1 MKYCHWARI
10 AALLIVAS
18 LLVRPVVAGEIYKW
32 VDEHGRVQYSDRA
45 PEQGNPGAAE
55 QITIQANINTFE
67 GTEVS
72 VSDFLQTTQ
81 QARQE
86 QAKNQRKVVMYSTS
100 WCGVCKK
107 ARNYFATNN
116 IAFQEHDVER
126 SERGRDDYARLKG
139 RGVPIIFVGR
149 QRMDGFSPAR
159 FKQIYSY

>member
-1 MKYCHWARI
+1 MKYCHWAHI
-10 AALLIVAS
+10 AVLLLVAT

-32 VDEHGRVQYSDRA
+32 IDEHGHVQYSDRA
-45 PEQGNPGAAE
+45 PEQSESGAAE
-55 QITIQANINTFE
+55 TITIKANINTFE

-72 VSDFLQTTQ
+72 VSDFLKTTQ
-81 QARQE
+81 QTRRE
-86 QAKNQRKVVMYSTS
+86 EAKSQQKVVMYSTT

-107 ARNYFATNN
+107 ARNYFTANK
-116 IAFQEHDVER
+116 IAFQEYDVEQ
-126 SERGRDDYARLKG
+126 SERGRDDFARFKG